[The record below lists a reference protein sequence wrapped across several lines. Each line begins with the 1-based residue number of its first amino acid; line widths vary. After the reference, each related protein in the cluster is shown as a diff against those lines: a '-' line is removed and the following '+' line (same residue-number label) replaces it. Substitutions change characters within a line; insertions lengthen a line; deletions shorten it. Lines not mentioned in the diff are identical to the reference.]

1 MENISEETLGKYHK
15 NPTSRIQ
22 KIENINLPI
31 KYINS
36 FVASIGIKNTYS
48 AENIIDQDKQ
58 FILGMVWTLTP
69 TPPLSLTLTS
79 TFYPRQL
86 LPRLTPTLPLPL
98 TAQPTPAGSAPE
110 VEADPV
116 GAADRRTA
124 LAALWQEALYA
135 LPGAATTPPAQMAPL
150 LRRASA
156 LSRRPASV
164 ALRCRSVRVG
174 FAPRRVLN
182 AAYGA
187 LAADLASRGVVYGS
201 ASSLLDA
208 VRGEACNPM
217 CSAPPP
223 RACRL

>member
-1 MENISEETLGKYHK
+1 MHQLCEAAAYLPDASLRFNTLSELLRYFG
-15 NPTSRIQ
+15 SRR
-22 KIENINLPI
+22 
-31 KYINS
+31 
-36 FVASIGIKNTYS
+36 F
-48 AENIIDQDKQ
+48 
-58 FILGMVWTLTP
+58 
-69 TPPLSLTLTS
+69 
-79 TFYPRQL
+79 
-86 LPRLTPTLPLPL
+86 
-98 TAQPTPAGSAPE
+98 AQPTTAGSAPE

-217 CSAPPP
+217 CSAPQP

>member
-1 MENISEETLGKYHK
+1 MHTACNRMHTACTPHAHRSEMRTPCTRHAQVLQLCEAAAYLPDASLRFNTLSELLRYFG
-15 NPTSRIQ
+15 SRR
-22 KIENINLPI
+22 
-31 KYINS
+31 
-36 FVASIGIKNTYS
+36 F
-48 AENIIDQDKQ
+48 
-58 FILGMVWTLTP
+58 
-69 TPPLSLTLTS
+69 
-79 TFYPRQL
+79 
-86 LPRLTPTLPLPL
+86 
-98 TAQPTPAGSAPE
+98 AQPTTAGSAPE

>member
-1 MENISEETLGKYHK
+1 MHTMQPLAPLAHRMHTACT
-15 NPTSRIQ
+15 PHAHPHRRC
-22 KIENINLPI
+22 
-31 KYINS
+31 
-36 FVASIGIKNTYS
+36 
-48 AENIIDQDKQ
+48 
-58 FILGMVWTLTP
+58 TP
-69 TPPLSLTLTS
+69 TPCTRHAQVHQLCEAAAYLPDASLRFNTLSE
-79 TFYPRQL
+79 L
-86 LPRLTPTLPLPL
+86 LRYFGSRRF
-98 TAQPTPAGSAPE
+98 AQPTTGGSAPE

-217 CSAPPP
+217 CSAPQP

>member
-1 MENISEETLGKYHK
+1 MHRVHTACIPHACTPEMRTPCTLHAQVHQLCEAAAYLPDASLRFNTLSELLRYFG
-15 NPTSRIQ
+15 SRR
-22 KIENINLPI
+22 
-31 KYINS
+31 
-36 FVASIGIKNTYS
+36 F
-48 AENIIDQDKQ
+48 
-58 FILGMVWTLTP
+58 
-69 TPPLSLTLTS
+69 
-79 TFYPRQL
+79 
-86 LPRLTPTLPLPL
+86 
-98 TAQPTPAGSAPE
+98 AQPTTGGSAPE

-208 VRGEACNPM
+208 VRGEAYNPM
-217 CSAPPP
+217 CSAPRP